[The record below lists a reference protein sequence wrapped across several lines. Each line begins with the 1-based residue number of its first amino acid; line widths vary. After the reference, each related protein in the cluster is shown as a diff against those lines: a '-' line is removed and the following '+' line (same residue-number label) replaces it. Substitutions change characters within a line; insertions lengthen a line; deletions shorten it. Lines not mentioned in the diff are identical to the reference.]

1 MSLVTIFVTFFK
13 LLNLLFPSL
22 NKQRIGLTVLRK
34 YMRRN
39 SFEKVAKI
47 DSTYT
52 NVKDRN

>member
-22 NKQRIGLTVLRK
+22 NKQMIGLTVLRK